1 MEEFKQS
8 KLSKTEWISIEQ
20 KLDKQE
26 IIIMNIIKTGYDNVL
41 IQHNTHV
48 SLNQCIKI
56 DHKDYH
62 YYIYVFIIKPILK
75 KKYKKYDLME
85 LKLKSPKQILNNAD
99 KIRIQNIQNIET
111 SIEFIIMDNYKKLVK
126 SSKVKYYFNILY
138 LFNHYD
144 INIHFKD
151 ILLKH
156 ISNYSFKPTD
166 ILLNCNEVIEN
177 NSIFDYKPI
186 ELHKHQKDIY
196 TTLQENKRSLI
207 FYTSPTS
214 SGKTITP
221 IGICKKYKVIFIC
234 ASRHIGINLAKSAIN
249 VGVKTGFA
257 FGCASNTDIRLHYF
271 SVNSRTNDKY
281 KNPIHTDGSKLELLI
296 SDIHSYEHAMNYML
310 SFFDKENIIL
320 FWDEPTITMDYDDH
334 VLHKQLSHIWK
345 INQIPRIILSSATLP
360 NDLQPII
367 DNYKVRFEGSFYKIE
382 TTDHISNIILMDS
395 SNQIIMPHNY
405 FGSTNEIKI
414 FIETKGPSYL
424 KFLSVCECSNYILN
438 SSYKDKFN
446 SLSIKNIDSHK
457 IKLFYYDVIQNEL
470 FKTTSHT
477 NYKNDTMFTT
487 KSSCS
492 ITYGPAIWIIDDV
505 SYYTNRLIS
514 QMSIQP
520 SILEQ
525 LDKKITYNH
534 NLNDKI
540 NKLKKDYQDKIA
552 KDEGNENK
560 MKNQRF
566 SPEVVQ
572 LSNNIEK
579 LEASFK
585 SIQLDPL
592 YIPNTYEH
600 YSRWSCLENYNS
612 SNVFKSEIDEHYVNR
627 IMNTNV
633 DFNYK
638 VLLLLGIGVL
648 HKNDIIFNDIMKEL
662 ADSKYLML
670 ILATS
675 DYIYGTN
682 YQFAHGYLSNIKHIT
697 QEKIIQSI
705 GRVGRKEKNKSFT
718 FRFLDAYYTELF
730 FENKPSKEGKK
741 MNELFS
747 I

>member
-8 KLSKTEWISIEQ
+8 KLSKTEWVSIEK
-20 KLDKQE
+20 KLDTKE
-26 IIIMNIIKTGYDNVL
+26 LFIMNIIKNGYDNVL
-41 IQHNTHV
+41 IQHNTHL

-56 DHKDYH
+56 DHKEYH
-62 YYIYVFIIKPILK
+62 YYIYIFIIKPILK
-75 KKYKKYDLME
+75 KKYKKYDLIE
-85 LKLKSPKQILNNAD
+85 LKPKAPKQKLNNAD
-99 KIRIQNIQNIET
+99 KIRIENIQNIED
-111 SIEFIIMDNYKKLVK
+111 SIEFIIMNNYKKLVK
-126 SSKVKYYFNILY
+126 SDKVNYYFNILY
-138 LFNHYD
+138 LFKYYD

-151 ILLKH
+151 IITQH
-156 ISNYSFKPTD
+156 ISRYTFKPSD
-166 ILLNCNEVIEN
+166 ILSNCNEVIEN

-196 TTLQENKRSLI
+196 TTLQQNHRSLI

-221 IGICKKYKVIFIC
+221 IGICQKYKVIFIC
-234 ASRHIGINLAKSAIN
+234 ASRHIGVNLAKSAIN

-257 FGCASNTDIRLHYF
+257 FGCSSNADIRLHYF
-271 SVNSRTNDKY
+271 SVNSYNHKY
-281 KNPIHTDGSKLELLI
+281 PIHTDGSKLELLI

-310 SFFDKENIIL
+310 SFFDKENIVL

-334 VLHKQLSHIWK
+334 VLHKSLSHIWK
-345 INQIPRIILSSATLP
+345 INEIPRIILSSATLP

-367 DNYKVRFEGSFYKIE
+367 ENYKLRFEGLFYKIE
-382 TTDHISNIILMDS
+382 TTDHISNIILMDN

-405 FGSTNEIKI
+405 FESINEIKL
-414 FIETKGPSYL
+414 FIETKGHSYL
-424 KFLSVCECSNYILN
+424 KFLSVCECSNYILK
-438 SSYKDKFN
+438 SSYKDAFN
-446 SLSIKNIDSHK
+446 SYLIQDIDSHK
-457 IKLFYYDVIQNEL
+457 IKLFYYDVIQKEL
-470 FKTTSHT
+470 FKTTSDT
-477 NYKNDTMFTT
+477 KYKNDTMFTT
-487 KSSCS
+487 KSACN
-492 ITYGPAIWIIDDV
+492 ITYGPAIFIMDDV
-505 SYYTNRLIS
+505 SYIHELIS

-520 SILEQ
+520 SVLEQ
-525 LDKKITYNH
+525 LDKKITYNY
-534 NLNDKI
+534 NLTDKI
-540 NKLKKDYQDKIA
+540 EKLKKDYQDKIS

-566 SPEVVQ
+566 SPEVLQ
-572 LSNNIEK
+572 LSKNIEK

-600 YSRWSCLENYNS
+600 YSRWSSLDNYNS
-612 SNVFKSEIDEHYVNR
+612 SNVFKGEIDEHYVNR

-648 HKNDIIFNDIMKEL
+648 HKNDVIFNDIMKEL

-682 YQFAHGYLSNIKHIT
+682 YQFAHGYLSNMKDIT

-718 FRFLDAYYTELF
+718 FRFLDAYYTELL